1 MLLKMWQLVCL
12 AYILKLARAENIE
25 IAMSE
30 DENVY
35 METNVCAY
43 GIDITVECKANELI
57 KSCEWKWR
65 NISSNSPHAEKWKNT
80 DYSVGKASLINLHIS
95 TPLPFVRQSWKTQF
109 YLEPIFLSTHFEKY
123 GLKKK
128 PVFVNEG

>member
-12 AYILKLARAENIE
+12 AYILKLASAENIE

-35 METNVCAY
+35 METNVHVHK
-43 GIDITVECKANELI
+43 INTIPVECKANELI

-95 TPLPFVRQSWKTQF
+95 TCPPPFVPRSSKTKF
-109 YLEPIFLSTHFEKY
+109 NLEPIFFSTYSE
-123 GLKKK
+123 
-128 PVFVNEG
+128 